1 MAKFYGPIGFAVSK
15 ETRPGVWQDEI
26 VERNYRG
33 DVNRI
38 SRRLQTTD
46 QVNDD
51 ITISNEFSILADPFA
66 SGNFHSMRYIKYM
79 GARWKVSNVEVKY
92 PRLILTIGGL
102 YNGPTP

>member
-26 VERNYRG
+26 VERKYRG

-38 SRRLQTTD
+38 SRRLQSTD

-66 SGNFHSMRYIKYM
+66 SEHFHSMRYVQYM